1 MSDKGNCIYVTM
13 DNEDGDHQIFVYRSG
28 YPAVG
33 TLYDIIDLSS
43 TDPVLVDT
51 TGYEIDYVSVYANK

>member
-1 MSDKGNCIYVTM
+1 M
-13 DNEDGDHQIFVYRSG
+13 
-28 YPAVG
+28 G

-43 TDPVLVDT
+43 MDPVLVDT